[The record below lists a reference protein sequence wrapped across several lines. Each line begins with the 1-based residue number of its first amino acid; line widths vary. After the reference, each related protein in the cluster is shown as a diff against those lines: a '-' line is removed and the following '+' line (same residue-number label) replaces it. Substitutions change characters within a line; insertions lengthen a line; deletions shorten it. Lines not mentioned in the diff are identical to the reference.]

1 MKRKDRGR
9 QALTYLAG
17 LLVALFVFVLYVRTL
32 APTILPYELPKLADV
47 AMLQMQVCTLSIPH
61 PTGYPTYLMLSKLL
75 TYLPF
80 GDCGYRAN
88 LASAI
93 YGALAVLMV
102 FGAGYLLGRR
112 VLAAAVG
119 ALAFGLG
126 GTIWSQAVM
135 AEVYTLNAFLIGLIF
150 LVLLRWRERRDE
162 PSGDRYLLL
171 AAFLGGITLTNHL
184 TSGLILPAAI
194 FFVALVDWRKLT
206 RPMLLAKGIGLFVLG
221 LTPYLY
227 LPIRA
232 SGGAPMKANNP
243 DNLERTLYVISGGDL
258 TGSFFAFGLTELPGR
273 ISLYLGHLFQDHNL
287 PVLQFALLGLVVMLA
302 RDRAAAALLGIPFL
316 GWFIYAIENNI
327 VDIELYFIPTYVVI
341 CIWSAAGL
349 AVLLDW
355 AAPLLRRLGGRTRA
369 ASVIVAVLLLAL
381 PLWGVW
387 ETYGWVD
394 MSDDYEG
401 SARIEAVV
409 ENVPKGATVLHHRSN
424 LWYMV
429 LVEKRRRDL
438 TLVDPF
444 QHNKDYP
451 YNDIVWPADLSLPE
465 TDRRFGTDDLSGV
478 KAARMALKK
487 GPVYLFAQQEARPS
501 NFVEAGFDVT
511 AVEGPVYRIEE

>member
-1 MKRKDRGR
+1 MKKKDRSR
-9 QALTYLAG
+9 KTLAYLAG
-17 LLVALFVFVLYVRTL
+17 VGTALFVFALYVMTL
-32 APTILPYELPKLADV
+32 APTVLPYALPELADV

-80 GDCGYRAN
+80 GDCGYGAN

-93 YGALAVLMV
+93 YGAFAVLAV
-102 FGAGYLLGRR
+102 FAAGYLLSRR
-112 VLAAAVG
+112 VLAASVG

-135 AEVYTLNAFLIGLIF
+135 AEVYTLNALLIGLIF
-150 LVLLRWRERRDE
+150 AVLLRWRERRDE

-171 AAFLGGITLTNHL
+171 AAFLGGLTLTNHL
-184 TSGLILPAAI
+184 TSGLILPAALV
-194 FFVALVDWRKLT
+194 FVALVEWRKLP
-206 RPMLLAKGIGLFVLG
+206 RPMFLAKGVGLFVLG

-232 SGGAPMKANNP
+232 NTGAPMTANNP

-258 TGSFFAFGLTELPGR
+258 TGSFFAFGLAELPAR
-273 ISLYLGHLFQDHNL
+273 ISFYLGYLFEDHNL
-287 PVLQFALLGLVVMLA
+287 PVLQLALLGLFVLIS
-302 RDRAAAALLGIPFL
+302 RDRPAAALLGIPFT

-327 VDIELYFIPTYVVI
+327 VDIELYFIPTYLVI

-349 AVLLDW
+349 GALLEW
-355 AAPLLRRLGGRTRA
+355 ITPLLERLGERA
-369 ASVIVAVLLLAL
+369 TLGKGALAVLLLAL

-387 ETYGWVD
+387 GTYERVD
-394 MSDDYEG
+394 MSDDYRG
-401 SARIEAVV
+401 RMGIEAVV
-409 ENVPKGATVLHHRSN
+409 ENVPQNATVLHHRSN

-429 LVEKRRRDL
+429 LVEERRRDL

-444 QHNKDYP
+444 QHNKDFP

-478 KAARMALKK
+478 KAARMALEK
-487 GPVYLFAQQEARPS
+487 GPVYLFAQEEARPS

-511 AVEGPVYRIEE
+511 QVEGPVYRIKE